1 MVLFVLAVGV
11 LKFKN
16 TEVKELL
23 SLSDIQTP
31 LSTNLFN
38 YLAPQKGLN

>member
-16 TEVKELL
+16 TEVKEPL

-31 LSTNLFN
+31 LSTN
-38 YLAPQKGLN
+38 YLALQEGLN